1 MIKDTIIILEQT
13 SRLEVIT
20 QEAQDFCSRAATVC
34 VNIDSFFARNA
45 NAYEAH
51 ASKNQKNQPLWT

>member
-1 MIKDTIIILEQT
+1 MIKDTIIILEQI
-13 SRLEVIT
+13 SRLDGVM
-20 QEAQDFCSRAATVC
+20 QEAQDYCPRVAGVC
-34 VNIDSFFARNA
+34 GYIDGFLPRNA